1 MDDSVTN
8 LINNIDSGTLA
19 DAEKVFNDIMDI
31 KAGNAIDAYRQVIA
45 GNVFNDQETES
56 DEDLDTDI
64 QDEAE
69 EDFTGEEDAEV

>member
-45 GNVFNDQETES
+45 GNVFNNQETES

-69 EDFTGEEDAEV
+69 EDFTGEEDA